1 METLKENQT
10 FQSFF
15 ENQHYCNNSKIDYLD
30 NPFSPKPVDKIQIN
44 DLEILDIWDEKIDL
58 GNISR
63 KLLGFMRKKGEE
75 NVERIKYHEKNLEKK
90 KKDLE
95 FITKI
100 SNEFEFKNAF
110 DFEGIPYL
118 HNDK

>member
-15 ENQHYCNNSKIDYLD
+15 ENQHYCRSKIEYLD

-44 DLEILDIWDEKIDL
+44 DLEILDIWNEKIDL

-63 KLLGFMRKKGEE
+63 KLLGYMRKKGGEDIE
-75 NVERIKYHEKNLEKK
+75 IIKNQEKNLEKK
-90 KKDLE
+90 TTDLE

-100 SNEFEFKNAF
+100 SDEFEFQNAF

>member
-15 ENQHYCNNSKIDYLD
+15 DNQHYYNSKIEYLD
-30 NPFSPKPVDKIQIN
+30 NPFYPKPLDKIQIN
-44 DLEILDIWDEKIDL
+44 ELEILDFWNEKFDL
-58 GNISR
+58 GSISR
-63 KLLGFMRKKGEE
+63 KLLGFMRKKTEE
-75 NVERIKYHEKNLEKK
+75 DREKFKNNEKK
-90 KKDLE
+90 MEKKTKDLK

-100 SNEFEFKNAF
+100 SEEFEFKNTF

-118 HNDK
+118 HSDK

>member
-15 ENQHYCNNSKIDYLD
+15 ENQHYCNSKIEYLD
-30 NPFSPKPVDKIQIN
+30 NPFLPKPVDKIQIN
-44 DLEILDIWDEKIDL
+44 ELENLDIWNEKIEL

-63 KLLGFMRKKGEE
+63 KLLGYMRKGGVDIEIFK
-75 NVERIKYHEKNLEKK
+75 NQEKNLEKK
-90 KKDLE
+90 TKDLE

-100 SNEFEFKNAF
+100 SDEFEFKNAF